1 VVSAQAKTA
10 PVATLLPSV
19 VGAFDLSGNVD
30 EILNDEPGSVGAI
43 DHLDGFH
50 VVRDEEI
57 NTVRSS
63 ISSLERSFTV
73 GMRLVRVRP

>member
-1 VVSAQAKTA
+1 
-10 PVATLLPSV
+10 

-43 DHLDGFH
+43 DLDGFH
-50 VVRDEEI
+50 VVRTEEI

-63 ISSLERSFTV
+63 IGSLERSFTV